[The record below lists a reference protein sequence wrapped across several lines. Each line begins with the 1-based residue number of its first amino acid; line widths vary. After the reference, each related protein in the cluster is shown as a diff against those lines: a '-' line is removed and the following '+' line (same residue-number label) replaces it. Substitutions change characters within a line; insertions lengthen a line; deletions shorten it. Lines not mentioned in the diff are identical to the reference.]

1 VSKQAEERPSEAVNK
16 KPAAAE
22 KTVTADKPAATEKAA
37 ATETESDDD
46 ARQKVAVERF
56 LVVLEKTPRR
66 GTALD
71 KVYGFHVERGTL
83 DELLKTLREKGTDE
97 KLAVDE
103 SGKAWMI
110 LGLMESL
117 RGQDALAVQALE
129 KAEAKLADNP
139 LVSFYLGQ
147 AFVLVGRTDQ
157 AVLALERAIERKPVQ
172 GDMLDVFQALG
183 RVHQRAQRN
192 EQALAVWTRL
202 EKLFPNDSRVQ
213 EQIATTLLEEGD
225 HAAALPRFESLVK
238 ATKDPYRKSLFQM
251 EAAEIKVR
259 LGQGESAIADFE
271 KLLGQ
276 LNPENWL
283 YREVRRKLEQ
293 VFLRTEDQAGLVKYY
308 ETWLQKG
315 LSLASRC
322 SSFG

>member
-147 AFVLVGRTDQ
+147 AFV
-157 AVLALERAIERKPVQ
+157 RAIERKPVQ